1 MAEQKVMNR
10 WLVAL
15 GALIV
20 QLSLGVI
27 YAWSVFVKPLEKD
40 FGWTRTQTSLAFTIS
55 VAVFALVMIYA
66 GRLQDRIG
74 PRIVCTIGGVI
85 MAIGFLLAS
94 FTSSL
99 AWLYISYGVIV
110 GAGIAFS
117 YVTPIGALVKWFPDK
132 RGLMTGVAVAG
143 FGWSAMIFAPLAN
156 QIIQSQGWAPAF
168 RILGIIFL
176 IAVVGG
182 AQLVRNPPEGWVPA
196 GWTPPQPVTTATGAE
211 ARVDYEPRELFS
223 VPQAW
228 MLWIMYA
235 FHASAGLMVIG
246 HLSPYGQARG
256 LEPATAA
263 AAVGIL
269 SIFNGAGRILAGW
282 ISDLIGRRWT
292 FVLMFSITTITM
304 AVILWA
310 LGGTFIGLSLAVAL
324 VGLAYGSNFALFPAT
339 TADFF
344 GTKNIG
350 ANYALI
356 FTAWGVAGIIGP
368 IIGGRVYDATGSYL
382 VAFYI
387 AAALAA
393 IAAILGFLLRAPAPR
408 EAPAEA

>member
-1 MAEQKVMNR
+1 MAEERVMNR

-20 QLSLGVI
+20 QLCLGVI
-27 YAWSVFVKPLEKD
+27 YAWSVFVKPLEAD

-74 PRIVCTIGGVI
+74 PRIVCSIGGVI

-94 FTSSL
+94 LTSSL
-99 AWLYISYGVIV
+99 AWLYFSYGVIV

-143 FGWSAMIFAPLAN
+143 FGFSALIFAPLAAG
-156 QIIQSQGWAPAF
+156 IIASQGWAPAF

-176 IAVVGG
+176 IVVVGG
-182 AQLVRNPPEGWVPA
+182 AQLVRNPPAGYVPA
-196 GWTPPQPVTTATGAE
+196 GWTPPEPARTEAGAE
-211 ARVDYEPRELFS
+211 VHVEYKPSELFS

-256 LEPATAA
+256 LDAATAA
-263 AAVGIL
+263 AAVGVL

-282 ISDLIGRRWT
+282 ISDHIGRRWT
-292 FVLMFSITTITM
+292 FVLMFGITTITM
-304 AVILWA
+304 AIILYA
-310 LGGTFIGLSLAVAL
+310 LGGTFLGLSLAVAL

-344 GTKNIG
+344 GTENIG
-350 ANYALI
+350 ANYGLI

-368 IIGGRVYDATGSYL
+368 VVGGRVYDATGSYL

-393 IAAILGFLLRAPAPR
+393 IAAILGYLLRAPAPR
-408 EAPAEA
+408 EAPARA